1 MVKCSWTMCK
11 YCKEI
16 SEIAEG
22 KCHHPNGADDMVKEK
37 QIVTGK
43 DGVTM
48 IRCNLYSSK
57 DPN

>member
-1 MVKCSWTMCK
+1 MCK

-43 DGVTM
+43 DEATM
-48 IRCNLYSSK
+48 IRCNLYSGK